1 MGNLFESLKD
11 YFENTPKDVIEKD
24 WREIEYLNEIGPDVI
39 EYAEF
44 VRENFGTAV
53 SIPTPRK
60 KNVYVR
66 AQLVWHLTPNNGAKV
81 LPPVASCGFI
91 NANMKKI
98 YRVGQK

>member
-44 VRENFGTAV
+44 VREKFGTAV
-53 SIPTPRK
+53 SYSNSKEKEETHRYD
-60 KNVYVR
+60 VSVC
-66 AQLVWHLTPNNGAKV
+66 TGENGIAADAKYC
-81 LPPVASCGFI
+81 LA
-91 NANMKKI
+91 A
-98 YRVGQK
+98 

>member
-53 SIPTPRK
+53 SYSTPRRK
-60 KNVYVR
+60 RRHTDMTYQS
-66 AQLVWHLTPNNGAKV
+66 AQGKMALQQTQSIV
-81 LPPVASCGFI
+81 
-91 NANMKKI
+91 
-98 YRVGQK
+98 

>member
-11 YFENTPKDVIEKD
+11 YFENTPNDVIEND

-53 SIPTPRK
+53 SYSNFKEKEETHRYD
-60 KNVYVR
+60 VSVS
-66 AQLVWHLTPNNGAKV
+66 TGENGIAADAKYC
-81 LPPVASCGFI
+81 LA
-91 NANMKKI
+91 A
-98 YRVGQK
+98 